1 MGEVYEATDEVLGEP
16 IALKFLSQRNIDD
29 DQVQRRFRREIQLA
43 RKVTHP
49 NVCRLYDVFQH
60 SLPLPGVARGSAKVT
75 FVTMELLEGAT
86 LEDRIEKG
94 GPMSEDEALP
104 IVVQMCHALAAAHDV
119 GIVHRDFKSNNVMLV
134 PADDGRVRAVVTDFG
149 LARSMYP
156 GDPTRTPLTADQLI
170 LGTADYMAPE
180 QITGDPVSPRSDI
193 YALGVVMF
201 EMLTGDKP
209 YTAPNPMQLLVLRV
223 SHPPTPPRE
232 FKPDISDDWE
242 SVILQ
247 CLDEDPAER
256 PASPRDVVR
265 GLGLTETAE
274 IGLGISDPS
283 STALYFDPRSLNE
296 GTPAGDVRQWW
307 KAAGVAAGIVVL
319 ALVAFFASRSAPTA
333 DDRLPAFS
341 PQRVTTAE
349 GLEIDPAL
357 SPNGEQLAYSAE
369 GGDGRFRIS
378 LRDIGDGSSD
388 PTLLTPT
395 LDDAFEAAWSPDGR
409 RLVFHVRGDLHGLW
423 LLEVG
428 DGAVGIGSPER
439 LLERGARPSWSPD
452 GEKVAFQSTSSP
464 LLSDTTVPALER
476 SVIEVVRLAGRE
488 TETLTMPGLPP
499 GGHAAPVWTPDGSFV
514 VFNAVR
520 RSEGELWAVEVLS
533 DGSVAA
539 REPVAIVTGD
549 LAAYDPVVSPDGRY
563 VYFVSRSRE
572 VKALWR
578 QAVDRNTMEPVGEP
592 QEVAGIGLSSI
603 RQPTVSGTGRM
614 VFSAFH
620 TRSNLWQVRLDP
632 ATGEPDP
639 NYVPSQITRGNDR
652 YNRPAFSPDGNR
664 LAFDHWKLGV
674 DIDVFLQDLK
684 SGERTQ
690 LSEGSG
696 TNSHAS
702 WLADG
707 RVVYTEDRDG
717 GKRLVAVDPASG
729 AKKELAALDATD
741 DWAVVSPDGTHLAY
755 HTDSGGRSL
764 DIWLRKLPDGT
775 PWAFTRHGE
784 AAAFPVWSP
793 DGRWLAYQVRKR
805 GFEGTDLWVQ
815 SLDGGEPLRLV
826 SDPGHSWPYS
836 FSPDNRRIA
845 YAAQRGGTWNLW
857 WVDRLTGERRKIT
870 ESRST
875 TRYLR
880 YPLFSPYG
888 TSIVYEQAET
898 LSDLY
903 SVELD

>member
-60 SLPLPGVARGSAKVT
+60 SLPLPGMARGSVTVT
-75 FVTMELLEGAT
+75 FVTMELLEGET
-86 LEDRIEKG
+86 LEDRIESG
-94 GPMSEDEALP
+94 GALSEEQALP
-104 IVVQMCHALAAAHDV
+104 IVVQMCLALAAAHDV

-156 GDPTRTPLTADQLI
+156 GDPSRTPLTADQLI

-193 YALGVVMF
+193 YALGVVIF
-201 EMLTGDKP
+201 EMLTANKP

-232 FKPDISDDWE
+232 FKADISEAWE

-247 CLDEDPAER
+247 CLDEDPTER

-265 GLGLTETAE
+265 GLGLAETAE

-283 STALYFDPRSLNE
+283 STAIYFDPISVAQ

-307 KAAGVAAGIVVL
+307 KAAGVAAGILLL
-319 ALVAFFASRSAPTA
+319 ALVALFASRSTQNA
-333 DDRLPAFS
+333 DHRLPAFS
-341 PQRVTTAE
+341 PQRVTSAQ

-357 SPNGEQLAYSAE
+357 SPDGERLVYSAE
-369 GGDGRFRIS
+369 GDDGHFRLFLRGVGDTT
-378 LRDIGDGSSD
+378 GDS
-388 PTLLTPT
+388 TLLTTT

-428 DGAVGIGSPER
+428 EGPVGMGSPER
-439 LLERGARPSWSPD
+439 LLERGARPAWSPD

-476 SVIEVVRLAGRE
+476 SVIEVVRLGSRE
-488 TETLTMPGLPP
+488 TETLTTPGLPP
-499 GGHAAPVWTPDGSFV
+499 GGHSGPVWTPDGRFL

-520 RSEGELWAVEVLS
+520 RSEGEVWAVEVRS
-533 DGSVAA
+533 DGSRA
-539 REPVAIVTGD
+539 EQDPVAIVSGD
-549 LAAYDPVVSPDGRY
+549 LAAYDPVVSPDGRD

-578 QAVDRNTMEPVGEP
+578 QAVDRATLQPVGEP
-592 QEVAGIGLSSI
+592 REVAGIGLSSI
-603 RQPTVSGTGRM
+603 RQPTVSETGRM

-632 ATGEPDP
+632 ATGAPDP
-639 NYVPSQITRGNDR
+639 NFVPSQITRGNDR

-664 LAFDHWKLGV
+664 VAFDHWKLGV
-674 DIDVFLQDLK
+674 DIDVFLQVLQ

-690 LSEGSG
+690 LSDGEG
-696 TNSHAS
+696 TNSHSS

-717 GKRLVAVDPASG
+717 GKRLVAVDPADGS
-729 AKKELAALDATD
+729 KDVLATLEPTD
-741 DWAVVSPDGTHLAY
+741 DWAVVSPDGSHLAF
-755 HTDSGGRSL
+755 HTDSGGRSF
-764 DIWLRKLPDGT
+764 DIWLRKLPDGA

-805 GFEGTDLWVQ
+805 GVGGTDLWVQ
-815 SLDGGEPLRLV
+815 SLDGGEPQRLV

-845 YAAQRGGTWNLW
+845 YAAQRDGAWNLW

-870 ESRST
+870 ESHST